1 MAVKESEKTYIEC
14 RMIIL
19 GEKNVGKKSF
29 IGKLLSVSSTSMIRN
44 YEAEKEFNKKL
55 DELRKRVER
64 EEELLIQSEQEKY
77 RTYNTKS
84 DSNIL
89 DNSLTKNKKQNNRSK
104 SKESEEKKIHKE
116 KKENIGYK
124 VNFLPSKIAKSKIYH
139 RPPLPEFPSKLF
151 NVYKAKMVFK
161 PYFISPA
168 EDLLYSSNNDDED
181 SDYEFEKKYK
191 LTVKGVKKDID
202 KVINGQKTVIE
213 VEKLSGYKIYVY
225 NMFIFI
231 YDMTDYSSF
240 ETIIKY
246 FDRLETKYNITKNEN
261 FLACVI
267 GNKKDKNILFN
278 EENSKTLYEFIDKYN
293 LKHYEISTKPFYDF
307 AKFYSQLIIDN
318 LSPMHKFF
326 EENNFK
332 QELKKLI
339 ENKQSFSKAIRASL
353 ENPEKNPGPEYDL
366 NIYSFNSMKEL
377 SQALINKKTR
387 FTKKIFANKQGPII
401 YNSKSTKEINTD
413 NKDKK
418 SIMYITSGGIINK
431 PIVGYTFGLVKG
443 RLNLV
448 KSRRELNKERNKSF
462 KESLEQDGSF
472 NIQNSTMNT
481 KPEIY
486 FEQASFR
493 KNLIQSKRI
502 IERQQKM
509 EKLDKIHQDNLNR
522 IAAEKE
528 AQKNMIIPRIQRS
541 SSAPDINITNENKK
555 RYYDI
560 VYGKNKEYL
569 YKFNKRRI
577 EIEKEKIREEKEMIK
592 MMEIEREKQKQ
603 IEKEK
608 EIQKREEMLRKEKY
622 RLKKNVPKV
631 STDFKTFDQEPN
643 YPVIK
648 DDFEILVE
656 KNKKRNV
663 IMREFKPRFEEI
675 KQEKINNPYNDE
687 SIWKRWEENK
697 LHISNKGRIKK
708 FLQGRKKKEL
718 EHKLNMKNIEKQA
731 EEIQK
736 IRREIIM
743 EKGYEDPLT
752 IKEINYSQVEESSP
766 KYTIKGRNIPRKRQ
780 NSEDTNNFLLGQD
793 QDIIDYIKNIQ
804 MTRPLPN
811 INCIK
816 PNMPNVIFPKAERFI
831 KYKTVY
837 EGTLELF
844 KDGNFAPKTKED
856 FNKQGTFSKNE
867 NRSLAKKEKSPSPCD
882 YKIKSS
888 FEIIAEQG
896 KIISKVRENIK
907 KNEEIEKANRQ
918 KRLIQSIIE
927 KEKEQEKVKEKEK
940 EKEKDKSKE
949 KEIEK
954 DKNKSNEKEIEKEE

>member
-14 RMIIL
+14 RMLIL

-29 IGKLLSVSSTSMIRN
+29 ISRLLNVSSTSMIRN

-55 DELRKRVER
+55 DELEKRIEK
-64 EEELLIQSEQEKY
+64 EEELLIQSKQEKY
-77 RTYNTKS
+77 LTYNTKN
-84 DSNIL
+84 DSNTL

-116 KKENIGYK
+116 KNENIGYK
-124 VNFLPSKIAKSKIYH
+124 VNFLPNKIAKSKIYH

-151 NVYKAKMVFK
+151 NVFKAKMVFK

-168 EDLLYSSNNDDED
+168 EDLLYSSNIDEED

-191 LTVKGVKKDID
+191 LTVKGVKSDID

-213 VEKLSGYKIYVY
+213 IEKLSGYKIYIY
-225 NMFIFI
+225 NIFIFI
-231 YDMTDYSSF
+231 YDMTNYSSF

-246 FDRLETKYNITKNEN
+246 FDRLQTKYDITKNEN

-278 EENSKTLYEFIDKYN
+278 HENSRTLHKFIDKYN

-307 AKFYSQLIIDN
+307 GKFYSQFIIDI

-332 QELKKLI
+332 QELKKLV
-339 ENKQSFSKAIRASL
+339 ENKQSFSKAMRSSI

-377 SQALINKKTR
+377 NQGLINKKTR
-387 FTKKIFANKQGPII
+387 FTKKIFVNKQGPII
-401 YNSKSTKEINTD
+401 YNSKSTKEITTD
-413 NKDKK
+413 NRDKK
-418 SIMYITSGGIINK
+418 NIIYITSGGIINK
-431 PIVGYTFGLVKG
+431 PIVGYTFGLVEGK
-443 RLNLV
+443 LNLV

-472 NIQNSTMNT
+472 TIQNSSMNY

-486 FEQASFR
+486 FEQASLR
-493 KNLIQSKRI
+493 KNMIQSKRI
-502 IERQQKM
+502 IERQHKM

-522 IAAEKE
+522 IAEEKE
-528 AQKNMIIPRIQRS
+528 AQKNMIIPKIQRS

-577 EIEKEKIREEKEMIK
+577 EIEKEKIREEKEMVK
-592 MMEIEREKQKQ
+592 KMEIELEKHKQ

-608 EIQKREEMLRKEKY
+608 EIQKREEMIRKEKY
-622 RLKKNVPKV
+622 RLKKHIPKV
-631 STDFKTFDQEPN
+631 STEIKLIEQELN

-648 DDFEILVE
+648 DEFEILVE

-663 IMREFKPRFEEI
+663 IIREFKPRFEEI
-675 KQEKINNPYNDE
+675 KQEKTNNPYNDE
-687 SIWKRWEENK
+687 MIWKRWEENK
-697 LHISNKGRIKK
+697 LNISKKGRLKK
-708 FLQGRKKKEL
+708 FLLSRKKKEL
-718 EHKLNMKNIEKQA
+718 EQKLNMKNIEKQT

-736 IRREIIM
+736 IRRDILV
-743 EKGYEDPLT
+743 EKGYEDPLK
-752 IKEINYSQVEESSP
+752 IKEINYSQVEESAP

-793 QDIIDYIKNIQ
+793 QDIIDYIKNVQI
-804 MTRPLPN
+804 TRPLPN
-811 INCIK
+811 ITCIK

-831 KYKTVY
+831 NYKTVY

-844 KDGNFAPKTKED
+844 KDGNFAPKSKED
-856 FNKQGTFSKNE
+856 FFKKGTFSKDE

-888 FEIIAEQG
+888 FEIIAEKG
-896 KIISKVRENIK
+896 KIVSENRK
-907 KNEEIEKANRQ
+907 NMKLNEEIKKAIRQ
-918 KRLIQSIIE
+918 KRLIKSIIE
-927 KEKEQEKVKEKEK
+927 KEQ
-940 EKEKDKSKE
+940 EKEKDKNKEKDNIKVKSKEKSKE
-949 KEIEK
+949 KEEK
-954 DKNKSNEKEIEKEE
+954 KEE

>member
-14 RMIIL
+14 RMFIL

-29 IGKLLSVSSTSMIRN
+29 IGRLLNVSSTSMIRN

-55 DELRKRVER
+55 DELEKRVEK
-64 EEELLIQSEQEKY
+64 EEELLIQSKQEKY
-77 RTYNTKS
+77 LTYNTKN
-84 DSNIL
+84 DSNTL

-116 KKENIGYK
+116 KNENIGYK
-124 VNFLPSKIAKSKIYH
+124 VNFLPNKIAKSKIYH

-151 NVYKAKMVFK
+151 NVFKAKMVFK

-168 EDLLYSSNNDDED
+168 EDLLYSSNNDEED

-191 LTVKGVKKDID
+191 LTVKGVKSDID

-213 VEKLSGYKIYVY
+213 IEKLSGYKIYIY
-225 NMFIFI
+225 NIFIFI

-246 FDRLETKYNITKNEN
+246 FDRLQTKYDITKNEN

-278 EENSKTLYEFIDKYN
+278 HENSRTLHKFINKYN

-307 AKFYSQLIIDN
+307 GKFYSQFIIDI

-332 QELKKLI
+332 QELKKLV
-339 ENKQSFSKAIRASL
+339 ENKQSFSKALRSSI

-377 SQALINKKTR
+377 NQGLINKKTR
-387 FTKKIFANKQGPII
+387 FTKKIFVNKQGPII
-401 YNSKSTKEINTD
+401 YNSKSTKEITTD
-413 NKDKK
+413 NRDKK
-418 SIMYITSGGIINK
+418 NIIYITSGGIINK
-431 PIVGYTFGLVKG
+431 LIVGYTFGLVEGK
-443 RLNLV
+443 LNLV

-472 NIQNSTMNT
+472 TIQNSSMNY

-486 FEQASFR
+486 FEQASLR
-493 KNLIQSKRI
+493 KNMIQSKRI
-502 IERQQKM
+502 IERQHKM

-522 IAAEKE
+522 IAEEKE
-528 AQKNMIIPRIQRS
+528 AQKNMIIPKIQRS

-577 EIEKEKIREEKEMIK
+577 EIEKEKIREEKEMVK
-592 MMEIEREKQKQ
+592 KMEIDLEKHKQ

-608 EIQKREEMLRKEKY
+608 EIQKREEMIRKEKY
-622 RLKKNVPKV
+622 RLKKHIPKV
-631 STDFKTFDQEPN
+631 STEIKLIEQELN

-648 DDFEILVE
+648 DEFEILVE

-663 IMREFKPRFEEI
+663 IIREFKPRFEEI
-675 KQEKINNPYNDE
+675 KQEKTNNPYNDE
-687 SIWKRWEENK
+687 MIWKRWEENK
-697 LHISNKGRIKK
+697 LNISKKGRLKK
-708 FLQGRKKKEL
+708 FLLSRKKKEL
-718 EHKLNMKNIEKQA
+718 EQKLNMKNIEKQT

-736 IRREIIM
+736 IRRDILV
-743 EKGYEDPLT
+743 EKGYEDPLK
-752 IKEINYSQVEESSP
+752 IKEINYSQVEESAP

-793 QDIIDYIKNIQ
+793 QDIIDYIKNVQI
-804 MTRPLPN
+804 TRPLPN
-811 INCIK
+811 ITCIK

-831 KYKTVY
+831 NYKTVY

-844 KDGNFAPKTKED
+844 KDGNFAPKSKED
-856 FNKQGTFSKNE
+856 FFKKGTFSKDE

-888 FEIIAEQG
+888 FEIIAEKG
-896 KIISKVRENIK
+896 KIVSENRK
-907 KNEEIEKANRQ
+907 NMKLNEEIKKAIRQ
-918 KRLIQSIIE
+918 KRLIKSIIE
-927 KEKEQEKVKEKEK
+927 KEHKQEQEKDKN
-940 EKEKDKSKE
+940 KEKDNIKVKAKEKSKE
-949 KEIEK
+949 KEEK
-954 DKNKSNEKEIEKEE
+954 KEE